1 VNCKASL
8 PAQPVLIEDLNYM
21 TTWLDR
27 LRVALILSPALLLL
41 HVWILAC
48 SNGYLV
54 EKLGMVTSLGMAVVS
69 SIVEAYIIVLVATTA
84 IKMWQGK

>member
-1 VNCKASL
+1 
-8 PAQPVLIEDLNYM
+8 M

-27 LRVALILSPALLLL
+27 LRVALILSPALLLF

-54 EKLGMVTSLGMAVVS
+54 EKLGMVTSLGMAIVS
-69 SIVEAYIIVLVATTA
+69 SIIEAYIIVLATTTA
-84 IKMWQGK
+84 IKLWQGK

>member
-1 VNCKASL
+1 
-8 PAQPVLIEDLNYM
+8 M

-41 HVWILAC
+41 HIWILAS

-54 EKLGMVTSLGMAVVS
+54 EKLGMVTSLGMVVVS
-69 SIVEAYIIVLVATTA
+69 SIVEAYIIVLATTTA
-84 IKMWQGK
+84 IKLWQGK

>member
-1 VNCKASL
+1 
-8 PAQPVLIEDLNYM
+8 M

-27 LRVALILSPALLLL
+27 LRVAFILSPALLLL

-54 EKLGMVTSLGMAVVS
+54 EKLGMATSLAMAVVS
-69 SIVEAYIIVLVATTA
+69 SIVEAYIIALATATA
-84 IKMWQGK
+84 IKKWQGK

>member
-1 VNCKASL
+1 
-8 PAQPVLIEDLNYM
+8 M

-41 HVWILAC
+41 HVWILAA

-54 EKLGMVTSLGMAVVS
+54 EKLGMMTTLAMAAVS
-69 SIVEAYIIVLVATTA
+69 SLIAAYIVVLATTTA

>member
-1 VNCKASL
+1 
-8 PAQPVLIEDLNYM
+8 M
-21 TTWLDR
+21 TSWLDR

-54 EKLGMVTSLGMAVVS
+54 QKLGMALSLGMVAVS
-69 SIVEAYIIVLVATTA
+69 SVIEAYIIVLAAFTA
-84 IKMWQGK
+84 IKLWQGK

>member
-1 VNCKASL
+1 
-8 PAQPVLIEDLNYM
+8 M

-27 LRVALILSPALLLL
+27 LRVALILSPALFLV

-54 EKLGMVTSLGMAVVS
+54 QTLGMVQVLGLMALS
-69 SIVEAYIIVLVATTA
+69 SVLQAYVILLAMSA
-84 IKMWQGK
+84 AFHLRQGK

>member
-1 VNCKASL
+1 
-8 PAQPVLIEDLNYM
+8 M

>member
-1 VNCKASL
+1 
-8 PAQPVLIEDLNYM
+8 M

-41 HVWILAC
+41 HVWIFAS

-54 EKLGMVTSLGMAVVS
+54 EKLGMATSLGMVVVS
-69 SIVEAYIIVLVATTA
+69 SIVEAYIIVLATTTA
-84 IKMWQGK
+84 IKLWQGK

>member
-1 VNCKASL
+1 
-8 PAQPVLIEDLNYM
+8 M

-27 LRVALILSPALLLL
+27 LRIALILSPALLLL
-41 HVWILAC
+41 HVWILAA

-54 EKLGMVTSLGMAVVS
+54 EKLGMMMTLGMAAIS
-69 SIVEAYIIVLVATTA
+69 SVIAAYIVVLATTTA

>member
-1 VNCKASL
+1 MTV
-8 PAQPVLIEDLNYM
+8 

-27 LRVALILSPALLLL
+27 LRIALILSPALLLL
-41 HVWILAC
+41 HVWILAA

-54 EKLGMVTSLGMAVVS
+54 EKLGMMMTLGMAAIS
-69 SIVEAYIIVLVATTA
+69 SVIAAYIVVLATTTA